1 MGDTKHGSMENL
13 LLNIT
18 YGSKYFVDAI
28 TKIRKKNM
36 EAIMKKILALV
47 SAALLA
53 LGLTGCTDP
62 MKGDFLHTDTTISA
76 IYMSPATGTSSVSVA
91 GVIDN
96 EAGTIKFTV
105 PKAKR
110 KDIDISEVKLRAT
123 VGFDAYVTPV
133 LTGIHDLSEPFDITV
148 TQKMTGEQKS
158 YTLSASYEK

>member
-1 MGDTKHGSMENL
+1 
-13 LLNIT
+13 
-18 YGSKYFVDAI
+18 
-28 TKIRKKNM
+28 
-36 EAIMKKILALV
+36 
-47 SAALLA
+47 
-53 LGLTGCTDP
+53 

-148 TQKMTGEQKS
+148 TQKTTGEQKS

>member
-1 MGDTKHGSMENL
+1 
-13 LLNIT
+13 
-18 YGSKYFVDAI
+18 
-28 TKIRKKNM
+28 M

-133 LTGIHDLSEPFDITV
+133 LTGIHDLSEPFDLTV